1 MAIVVRQYTMD
12 DFEGLIELQRE
23 SFPPPFPPELWWKR
37 EQIAAHLE
45 TFPAGAMVAE
55 LHGRMAGSATSLIIK
70 YDGQPH
76 TWEEA
81 SDNGYIKGS
90 HQPDGDSL
98 YGIDICVSP
107 RFRGKGVAKALYDA
121 RKELVTRLG
130 LKRFL
135 AGARIPGFH
144 HYASRMAVEDYVNLV
159 VKGELHDPVL
169 TFMLKQ
175 DLHPVQIIEGYLEDA
190 ESLNTGVLVEWLNP
204 KL

>member
-1 MAIVVRQYTMD
+1 MAVIVRQYTMD

-23 SFPPPFPPELWWKR
+23 SFPPPFPPELWWKK

-45 TFPAGAMVAE
+45 TFPLGAMVAE
-55 LHGRMAGSATSLIIK
+55 SDGSMAGSATALIIK
-70 YDGQPH
+70 YDGKPH

-81 SDNGYIKGS
+81 SDNGYIRGS
-90 HQPDGDSL
+90 HQPKGDSL

-121 RKELVTRLG
+121 RKELVIRLG

-135 AGARIPGFH
+135 AGARIPGYCN
-144 HYASRMAVEDYVNLV
+144 YASRMKAEDYVNMV
-159 VKGELHDPVL
+159 VRGEVRDPVL

-175 DLHPVQIIEGYLEDA
+175 GLYPVQIIEGYLEDA
-190 ESLNTGVLVEWLNP
+190 ESCNTGVLAEWPNP
-204 KL
+204 QL